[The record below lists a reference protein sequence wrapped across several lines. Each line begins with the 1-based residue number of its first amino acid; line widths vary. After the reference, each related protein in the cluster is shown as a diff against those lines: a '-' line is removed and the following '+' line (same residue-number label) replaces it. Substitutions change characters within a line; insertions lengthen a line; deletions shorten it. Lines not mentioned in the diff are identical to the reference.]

1 MTKKFKICLLTV
13 LGTIGAACAL
23 AGCKIG
29 RPERAQVL
37 ADYNTHVT
45 YYANGGYF
53 NDSTT
58 IMVSELWFKNKEGAA
73 NYNPQGVP
81 FYDITEDSGDMTV
94 EYKGYDLAGWFV
106 PLTYTEGEHA
116 GEIMYSYTP
125 KGAEEAVNVYPVL
138 KEDGTPVTDST
149 DDRPVFA
156 REGVDEQILES
167 QIRVVPS
174 TEKMSSENFVPADQ
188 DGKGLIVCAVWRPA
202 LKIKYQLVCEE
213 GKTYTDEKDKEYKNG
228 DILKE
233 VSFGKGDA
241 STPSSTEPLELNGAS
256 FVHTYTEEVR
266 SVTQA
271 SKDKEIATIDRPEA
285 GEGDEVEDI
294 VIYSWYLDG
303 AGWNIVEDKK
313 SAQSMINGLAGTGKY
328 FVLSDVDLGGDPI
341 TLKTGTCQA
350 TVEGNGYTISNM
362 KSTVTA
368 SGAVNY
374 SLFGTIGENAVIN
387 NLKLDG
393 ITVDITGRYS
403 SRITFY
409 AICSDM
415 KDGAKVNGLEVSNI
429 KATIK
434 LSISDS
440 TAFESAKVPESVRP
454 GIEDKTHWLFGGTD
468 TDAVFLSKHDGIKI
482 SGENDV
488 AIEDIT

>member
-1 MTKKFKICLLTV
+1 MTKKFKICLLTI
-13 LGTIGAACAL
+13 LGTLGAACAL

-37 ADYNTHVT
+37 AGYTSHVT

-58 IMVSELWFKNKEGAA
+58 IMVSELWFKNKEGTA

-81 FYDITEDSGDMTV
+81 FFDITEDSGDMKV
-94 EYKGYDLAGWFV
+94 EYKGYDLAGWYV
-106 PLTYTEGEHA
+106 PLKYTEGEHA

-125 KGAEEAVNVYPVL
+125 KDEEGEEETVNVYPVL

-156 REGVDEQILES
+156 REGVDEQIKES

-174 TEKMSSENFVPADQ
+174 TEKLSSENFVP
-188 DGKGLIVCAVWRPA
+188 DGPDGLIVCAVWRPA

-213 GKTYTDEKDKEYKNG
+213 GKTYTDKKEKEYKNG
-228 DILKE
+228 DIIKE

-241 STPSSTEPLELNGAS
+241 STPSSTVPLELNGAT
-256 FVHTYTEEVR
+256 FVHTYIEKVN

-271 SKDKEIATIDRPEA
+271 TKDKEIATIDRPEA
-285 GEGDEVEDI
+285 GEGDEVKDI
-294 VIYSWYLDG
+294 VIYSWYIDG
-303 AGWNIVEDKK
+303 AGWNIVEDRK

-341 TLKTGTCQA
+341 NLKTGTCQA

-362 KSTVTA
+362 KSSVTV
-368 SGAVNY
+368 SGSVNY
-374 SLFGTIGENAVIN
+374 SLFGKIGKNAVIN

-393 ITVDITGRYS
+393 INVEIIGKYS

-409 AICSDM
+409 AICNDM
-415 KDGAKVNGLEVSNI
+415 EDGAKVSGLEVSNI
-429 KATIK
+429 TATIK
-434 LSISDS
+434 LTISETPD
-440 TAFESAKVPESVRP
+440 FVSAIVANRA
-454 GIEDKTHWLFGGTD
+454 GIDDKTHWLFGGN
-468 TDAVFLSKHDGIKI
+468 DADAEFESKHPDIKV
-482 SGENDV
+482 SGENNV
-488 AIEDIT
+488 TVEDI